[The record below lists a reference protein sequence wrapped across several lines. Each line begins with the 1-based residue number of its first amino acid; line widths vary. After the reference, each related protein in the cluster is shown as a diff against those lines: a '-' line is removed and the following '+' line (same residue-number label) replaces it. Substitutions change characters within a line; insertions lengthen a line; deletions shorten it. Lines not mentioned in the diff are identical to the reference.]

1 MNYLAH
7 LHLAPDEEQARIG
20 NLLGDFLKPA
30 LATHLPAPMQAGM
43 TLHRFID
50 HFTDQHAIVIRAKRR
65 IASER
70 QRYAGILIDIF
81 FDHYLARH
89 WSQFDHRALS
99 DFSQQV
105 YAELQKYD
113 AILPKRLQEVA
124 PSMIQYDWLGG
135 YQHVERIEMVL
146 AGFARHRI
154 GRASAFA
161 AGIDDLRM
169 HYGQLESDFMAFY
182 PQLITAVQQQIQSAG
197 H

>member
-7 LHLAPDEEQARIG
+7 LHLAPDNEQARIG

-30 LATHLPAPMQAGM
+30 LAGHLPMPMQTGM
-43 TLHRFID
+43 ALHRFID
-50 HFTDQHAIVIRAKRR
+50 HFTDHHQIVIRAKRR

-89 WSQFDHRALS
+89 WRQFHHQTLS
-99 DFSQQV
+99 DFSQQC

-113 AILPKRLQEVA
+113 AILPKRLQEIA
-124 PSMIQYDWLGG
+124 PSMIKYDWLGG
-135 YQHVERIEMVL
+135 YQDMERIEMVL

-154 GRASAFA
+154 RRASAFA
-161 AGIDDLRM
+161 AGIDDLRL
-169 HYGQLESDFMAFY
+169 HYAQLESDFLTFY
-182 PQLITAVQQQIQSAG
+182 PDLIAAVRLQIHSAG
-197 H
+197 D